1 MLPYYEK
8 KGTDMHLRKST
19 RLDCEKHLHNH
30 IELAIIT
37 NGRTKA
43 YADSK
48 GGILCEGHAFIAFPN
63 QVHYFKDEFGALDNV
78 LFIFPPN
85 KIPAFSKIFSK
96 SLPKEPIIPIDL
108 EQILPVINIALNALR
123 NKSTY
128 SETIIENCLGII
140 LAHIFENSEL
150 EPVKE
155 RNISAIQSILL
166 YCSEHYTEEITLEK
180 IAENTHMS
188 KYYISHIFGKEIG
201 TSLPEYI
208 NTMRIRD
215 AEILLKNREMSITD
229 IAFAVG
235 FNSLRS
241 FNRHFFAQTGKTPRQ
256 ARDTDEEFQNSI

>member
-1 MLPYYEK
+1 MIPYYEK
-8 KGTDMHLRKST
+8 KGTDIYLRKSNY
-19 RLDCEKHLHNH
+19 LSCEKHLHHH
-30 IELAIIT
+30 IELAIII
-37 NGRTKA
+37 NGRTMA
-43 YADSK
+43 YADNK

-63 QVHYFKDEFGALDNV
+63 QVHYFKDEFGELDYV

-96 SLPKEPIIPIDL
+96 NLPKEPIFQIDL
-108 EQILPVINIALNALR
+108 EQILPVINIALNAKK
-123 NKSTY
+123 NNSKY
-128 SETIIENCLGII
+128 SDTIIENCLGII
-140 LAHIFENSEL
+140 LAHIFENAEL
-150 EPVKE
+150 EPIKE

-166 YCSEHYTEEITLEK
+166 YCSEHYNEEITLEK